1 MLVVYWEYVKSSSSI
16 LTVAGNYVER
26 YSKVV
31 SGSDMGSRVG
41 VEFSFGL
48 SATKVFSS
56 ASLVCYSTG
65 GGKARI
71 LGEVSISI
79 SLVDSYLVR
88 AIVLVLTIFQGSQDG
103 VFRIFK
109 LFGVKE

>member
-1 MLVVYWEYVKSSSSI
+1 MFVFYYEYVKSSSSI
-16 LTVAGNYVER
+16 FTAAGSYVDR

-41 VEFSFGL
+41 VEFSFGR

-56 ASLVCYSTG
+56 APCVIYSSG
-65 GGKARI
+65 GGNARI

-88 AIVLVLTIFQGSQDG
+88 AIVLVWTI
-103 VFRIFK
+103 
-109 LFGVKE
+109 